1 MNERAATALQ
11 QSIEI
16 WNRRANGEFFSAT
29 TAACPLCELFW
40 NDGCLGCP
48 VYTAGHFRCANTPC
62 DLYDYFLDDLC
73 DDGEAEKLGHRCIEL
88 SDGSSWPVSKYRVSD
103 PVDAGKL
110 AEYAKEEVQFLQS
123 LTD

>member
-16 WNRRANGEFFSAT
+16 WNRRANGEFFTAT

-40 NDGCLGCP
+40 NDGCRGCP
-48 VYTAGHFRCANTPC
+48 VYTAGHYRCSNTPC
-62 DLYDYFLDDLC
+62 EQYDDFLGDLC
-73 DDGEAEKLGHRCIEL
+73 DDGEAEHIDRRCIEL
-88 SDGSSWPVSKYRVSD
+88 SDGSSWQASEFRVSD
-103 PVDAGKL
+103 PDDAEKL
-110 AEYAKEEVQFLQS
+110 VKYAKREVQFLQS